1 MLKLTNTEYN
11 FSYYN
16 NLYSTKENDGVFDIN
31 QLVEAIKYNYLSE
44 PIEKL
49 RNVTSKEE
57 KKKLKQG
64 SLPAVTLSGIFTER
78 NSKGLEAHS
87 GLIQIDI
94 DAVAEFD
101 VLFNK
106 LVQDIYTDVCFKNKP
121 GQS

>member
-1 MLKLTNTEYN
+1 MLKLTNTEFN

-31 QLVEAIKYNYLSE
+31 QLIEAIKYNYLSE
-44 PIEKL
+44 PVGKL